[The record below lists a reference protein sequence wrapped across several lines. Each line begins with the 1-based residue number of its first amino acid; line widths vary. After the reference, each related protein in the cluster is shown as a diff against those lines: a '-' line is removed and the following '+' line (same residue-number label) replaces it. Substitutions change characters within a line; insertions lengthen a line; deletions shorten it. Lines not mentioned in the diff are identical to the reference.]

1 MNRHLHR
8 IVFNAAR
15 GMRMVVQETAT
26 STGKGANRATT
37 VVGGVL
43 LAGAAA
49 LAPMLVGAVLA
60 GMLTPTSVHAQIV
73 GAPNVSPGLRPT
85 VLVAPNGVPLINI
98 ATPSAAGV
106 SRNVYNQFN
115 VAPNGAILNNSRAN
129 VQTQLGGYVQGNPFL
144 ATGPARIILN
154 EVNGGSPSQ
163 LRGYIEVGGQRAE
176 VIIANPAGISVDGG
190 GFINASRATLTTGT
204 PQFNA
209 IGGLDSF
216 LVRGGTVTIDG
227 AGLDARTTDYAAIL
241 ARAVQANAGIWASE
255 LKVVTGANQISAD
268 HGQITPTSGTGAA
281 PTFALDVAA
290 LGGMYA
296 NKINL
301 IGTEA
306 GLGVRNAGNIGAG
319 VGGLVVTAAGRLEN
333 IGTLEGQRVELTT
346 PGDIDNRGGTIRQT
360 STAGLTI
367 TAPVLSNTHG
377 GVIGAEPASTAAGS
391 AGMGGS
397 SGATNPGG
405 TTPTSGGSA
414 TTPSAT
420 DGSSAGTGGTSTPAT
435 YTPPAPGVIN
445 AGGTLSNDGGRI
457 YAGGPIT
464 LNTPQ
469 VNNAG
474 GTLSVANMAVS
485 GPGFSNA
492 GGTLSASNSFS
503 ANVGQLDNSG
513 GKLNAGNL
521 NIVTSGDL
529 INVDGTLTSATDANL
544 IVGGKADNTHGVIS
558 ATGALTA
565 GVAGAVNNTSGTL
578 IANNN
583 VALTAAS
590 LDNGKGSIQSAQ
602 AGVQVATSGA
612 LINGSGGSIGAA
624 TDLNVQAGSLNNSG
638 TIRGA
643 NDTTLNVSGALA
655 NSSSITAGRN
665 TTVTTGSLQ
674 GSSTGVL
681 GAGVQGDGKL
691 GGVGDL
697 RVTASGVLTAN
708 GMNLAAG
715 NATLQGASVD
725 LSASQTSAAN
735 IAITATQGNV
745 ITGSKATVVT
755 PGTLSVTANAQPGQT
770 LVNDAGQL
778 NAGQMKLNASNIAN
792 TNGGEIVQTGTGATT
807 IATTGALNND
817 GGRIAS
823 NGQDLTLQANAITN
837 AAGKVEHA
845 GAGTLSIAGGSYS
858 GANGRIIGNGVLNV
872 AMSGGFVQ
880 DGGVTNA
887 EQITIAAASLS
898 NNGGQILQTG
908 AQATTLTVGGTLEN
922 KGGGIVSNGA
932 ITVAAGSLAN
942 KNGVLR
948 TANKADLS
956 VTTTAALDNSAKG
969 AITAGGNA
977 VVKAGALTNDA
988 GSITAV
994 GDLAVT
1000 VAGAATNASG
1010 SIAAN
1015 GSTTLTA
1022 ASLDN
1027 TQGTVASVKANLA
1040 IMTSGTTINAKGL
1053 ITAGGNTTLIN
1064 GGLTNTGGTVSG
1076 TALSVNTNGQQLV
1089 NNTGVLAATT
1099 TANLQTGALSNDAGL
1114 IQSGGAMTIDTHG
1127 QALINSN
1134 AAGFATGLG
1143 GITSADT
1150 LTLTAGAVN
1159 NGRGYIGAKNA
1170 LNASTQAFTNTGKGV
1185 VLGQSTVTLNTN
1197 GANYD
1202 NSGGGQTQAV
1212 GDLTIATGGG
1222 TIDNTGALIRSL
1234 GTTTLNAASV
1244 TNANTQAQDQGIEGK
1259 NVALNVGG
1267 LNNNKGSIRSDQ
1279 DVTITSGGT
1288 ADNTNGFVSAMG
1300 TLRIV
1305 DPNAAAATTA
1315 AAPRTLNLLNTGGTL
1330 VANKGVELRLDQG
1343 TLGGKIQSG
1352 ADLTINASKD
1362 ITVAQDGALAAIGNL
1377 TLTSNGNISNAG
1389 KITSGK
1395 STWVEANN
1403 LDIAATGQITSL
1415 GTTTA
1420 IAHDTLTN
1428 RGLIDGTTTLV
1439 MGNSAVTNIGTGR
1452 IYGDQLSIQAGT
1464 LNNVS
1469 ETVNGSTSAGT
1480 IAARQRLDLGVG
1492 TLNNSDGA
1500 LILSL
1505 GDVNIGGTLDANS
1518 QASGRASAIN
1528 NHAATIQ
1535 AQGQVNINTNTL
1547 ANTNGGVTY
1556 TMVDSGASKHV
1567 VQFALQES
1575 PLQRYDASQVYLAV
1589 LDNPCA
1595 GLALCSPK
1603 DWGSS
1608 GQNPLVWPTFK
1619 AVSGSEFGKT
1629 AYRNV
1634 IIPQLTGY
1642 PIDKFGPYY
1651 LNPPRHSAD
1660 RINPLATCSGSGQ
1673 DRQCGPESSPGYWYP
1688 ATDSIWAAF
1697 GVTPPPVELPAYL
1710 HGLTQDQVT
1719 VGNMESHFLANGT
1732 VKFDHPLTQ
1741 AEYDALPSFIAAHEA
1756 LDAQTSKFMAA
1767 IVGKPPSM
1775 NIQYLPGPGGLTN
1788 AYTYWD
1794 YTETSSTPVLQ
1805 SSAPGKI
1812 LSGGA
1817 MNLNVA
1823 SGLNDMSQIIA
1834 GGALNVHGGT
1844 IVNQGLT
1851 ADAQL
1856 KQVGTTGTMV
1866 GAGDNAAPVVTP
1878 YNQTINTT
1886 VVLAAG
1892 VQQGNTAV
1900 GANGTSIGGLN
1911 AGGNS
1916 GAVAQGSGAL
1926 NANTRVSPIVQVPLA
1941 VAGSG
1946 SATGIQANAAGTAN
1960 GASGTGTASGA
1971 TPTVVRTTTPNLGVP
1986 SASLFRTQP
1995 DAGSRYLIAT
2005 DPAFAQYRV
2014 WLSSDYLLNNLGQ
2027 DPNNTLKRLG
2037 DGFYEQQLIREQV
2050 AQLTGARYLDGYGDD
2065 QSQYTALMNSGAT
2078 FAQKYNLTVGVALTD
2093 AQMAQLTSDI
2103 VWLVKQTVTLPD
2115 GSTQQVLVPQ
2125 VYVRA
2130 RPGDIDGSGAL
2141 LAGKSIDLNIS
2152 GDLLNINGTIA
2163 GRQAVSLSADN
2174 IANLGGRISGDG
2186 VTAKANTDLM
2196 NIGGMIDGQSA
2207 VDLQAKRDITIAS
2220 TTRTSTNAESG
2231 RSDTV
2236 LDRVAGVYVGNGG
2249 QPGATLSINAGRDLV
2264 LGGAIV
2270 SNQGTGEQASTT
2282 LQAGRDILLGTVTTA
2297 SSESAQVAG
2306 YSRNESRQQQ
2316 VGSQI
2321 VAVGDIQMQAGR
2333 DLNAQAVHIA
2343 SSQGNVALEAKRDLT
2358 IVSGSQQTAFDN
2370 QLGDDKSPYYI
2381 KNQIQ
2386 MGNAQASVVMGAGDV
2401 TLRSGRDLTIE
2412 GGVLAAGA
2420 DAKTQQTINNATQP
2434 VDPRLSG
2441 TSSVVAVGDDGKQRL
2456 NHDNSNIAGPSV
2468 PTRGTLT
2475 LEAGGDIN
2483 LLASQN
2489 ELSVNNK
2496 NEDGSSRNAK
2506 RDASATVSSGT
2517 QLSGGTVNIQAKRD
2531 INSQATEVNAN
2542 TLNVTTPGQ
2551 LNLLT
2556 AKDNV
2561 SVSQSGIDN
2570 DAWFVTGGDSGQKND
2585 VTRYNQLN
2593 AKNVNLSAGSINAQ
2607 LGGLDTTGALA
2618 QQPGMAWIGQLQN
2631 DPSLAGKVD
2640 WQRVKEVHEQWD
2652 NTYVTLGPAS
2662 KVIVALVVTVAT
2674 GGTGLTATSGTT
2686 GTAVAGTGAATSS
2699 LGQVLANS
2707 LGIGSMGTV
2716 MEAGL
2721 VSMISTASVSLVEN
2735 DGNIGKVLKELGS
2748 SASVKSILSGMLTA
2762 GAIQGVGTLLP
2773 EGVANASIAAGSS
2786 PTQLLGRYVSQ
2797 AVAGA
2802 VVNNAIYGGSLSD
2815 SLEAAIKTGFIN
2827 TGAALAAGQIGA
2839 LTPSLSDSPTLN
2851 AFAANVAHAIAGCVA
2866 GAARAGVSGG
2876 SGGDG
2881 CSAGALGAV
2890 VGHLVAGAFNPNN
2903 DQSLASQTI
2912 AIANLMG
2919 GIAGAVV
2926 GSPDGSG
2933 STIGA
2938 QAGGNAAEN
2947 NYLSHPQEDA
2957 FKKALAACAPGDTD
2971 CVRAATA
2978 KWQVVDR
2985 QQTADAENCVTGM
2998 VCATV
3003 AKEAWTGTGFTQKQ
3017 TADLCQGEPTCITF
3031 TQSLARTNSNDSIT
3045 ANGRAVSVPAAKR
3058 IQDMIDRGMS
3068 PEMAQIMGSVTPADI
3083 AGAGLHLAGAVTGSF
3098 GGSGTTA
3105 TRPGGASNSTGD
3117 DLPPGFSRGSGG
3129 KGAVIGDIDP
3139 VTGELVLNG
3148 SAGSLGNSTGTS
3160 APRLPGPSGTV
3171 IVPPRN
3177 LIPGN
3182 PVTTQR
3188 VLNTDLT
3195 TALNSLVDQA
3205 GGIRT
3210 VGVGITDVPGMTD
3223 QIFEAG
3229 STIARRNLGVDPT
3242 PGPIKAPYDYSKPQY
3257 AAFIRHAEEEF
3268 GNQYIQSLKD
3278 AGYTADSN
3286 GVFNT
3291 ASGVARFYMNASE
3304 FGVCNQC
3311 MLNLRNPSPN
3321 GMQGVIQQ
3329 LSQLVPN
3336 VKFVFET
3343 AGVPNKTITVIN
3355 GRLVSP

>member
-37 VVGGVL
+37 TAVGGAL

-49 LAPMLVGAVLA
+49 LAPMLAGAVLA

-367 TAPVLSNTHG
+367 TAPVLSNTQG
-377 GVIGAEPASTAAGS
+377 GVIGAEPASAATGS
-391 AGMGGS
+391 SGTGGS

-405 TTPTSGGSA
+405 TTPTSGGGT

-420 DGSSAGTGGTSTPAT
+420 DGSSAGTGGTFTPAT
-435 YTPPAPGVIN
+435 YTPPAPGVIT

-474 GTLSVANMAVS
+474 GTLSVASMAVS

-529 INVDGTLTSATDANL
+529 INVDGTLTSGTDANL
-544 IVGGKADNTHGVIS
+544 TVGGKADNTRGVIS

-565 GVAGAVNNTSGTL
+565 SVAGAVNNTSGTL

-590 LDNGKGSIQSAQ
+590 LDNSKGSIQSAQ
-602 AGVQVATSGA
+602 AGVQVATSGP

-624 TDLNVQAGSLNNSG
+624 TDLNVQAGSLSNSG
-638 TIRGA
+638 TIRGT

-697 RVTASGVLTAN
+697 RVTASGALTAN
-708 GMNLAAG
+708 GANLAAG

-725 LSASQTSAAN
+725 LSAGQTSAAN

-745 ITGSKATVVT
+745 VTGSKATVVT

-778 NAGQMKLNASNIAN
+778 NAGQLKLSASNIAN

-807 IATTGALNND
+807 IATSGTLNND

-823 NGQDLTLQANAITN
+823 NGQDLALQANAITN
-837 AAGKVEHA
+837 SAGKVEHA

-880 DGGVTNA
+880 DGGVIDV

-908 AQATTLTVGGTLEN
+908 TNATALTVAGALEN
-922 KGGGIVSNGA
+922 NGGGIVSNGA

-942 KNGVLR
+942 QNGVLR

-956 VTTTAALDNSAKG
+956 VTATAALDNGAKG
-969 AITAGGNA
+969 VITAGGNG

-1000 VAGAATNASG
+1000 VAGAATNARG

-1015 GSTTLTA
+1015 GSSTLTA
-1022 ASLDN
+1022 ESLDN
-1027 TQGTVASVKANLA
+1027 TQGTIASVKANLA
-1040 IMTSGTTINAKGL
+1040 ITTFGTSVNAKGL
-1053 ITAGGNTTLIN
+1053 MTAGGNTTLIN

-1099 TANLQTGALSNDAGL
+1099 TANLQAGALSNDAGL

-1159 NGRGYIGAKNA
+1159 NGSGYIGAKNA
-1170 LNASTQAFTNTGKGV
+1170 LNASTQAFTNTGNGV
-1185 VLGQSTVTLNTN
+1185 VLGQSTVTLNAN

-1222 TIDNTGALIRSL
+1222 TVDNTGALIRSL

-1259 NVALNVGG
+1259 NVGLNVGG
-1267 LNNNKGSIRSDQ
+1267 LNNSKGSIRGDQ

-1305 DPNAAAATTA
+1305 DPNAASPAT
-1315 AAPRTLNLLNTGGTL
+1315 APRTLNLLNTGGTL

-1352 ADLTINASKD
+1352 ADLTINASKN

-1377 TLTSNGNISNAG
+1377 TLTSSGNISNAG

-1439 MGNSAVTNIGTGR
+1439 MGSNTVTNIGTGR

-1464 LNNVS
+1464 LNNIA
-1469 ETVNGSTSAGT
+1469 ETADGTTTAAT
-1480 IAARQRLDLGVG
+1480 IAARKRLDLGVG

-1505 GDVNIGGTLDANS
+1505 GDVNIAGTLDANS

-1556 TMVDSGASKHV
+1556 TMVDSGTSTHV
-1567 VQFALQES
+1567 VQFALQTS
-1575 PLQRYDASQVYLAV
+1575 PLQRYDAADVFLGV
-1589 LDNPCA
+1589 VDNPCA
-1595 GLALCSPK
+1595 GLAFCNQKNSY
-1603 DWGSS
+1603 
-1608 GQNPLVWPTFK
+1608 GQNPEVWPSWK
-1619 AVSGSEFGKT
+1619 AVSGSELGST
-1629 AYRNV
+1629 PYRNI
-1634 IIPQLTGY
+1634 IIPKLTGY
-1642 PIDKFGPYY
+1642 PIDKFGAYY
-1651 LNPPRHSAD
+1651 LNPPRHSAERGGD
-1660 RINPLATCSGSGQ
+1660 
-1673 DRQCGPESSPGYWYP
+1673 PGYFYP
-1688 ATDSIWAAF
+1688 ATDPIWAAF
-1697 GVTPPPVELPAYL
+1697 GVAPPSVELPAYL

-1719 VGNMESHFLANGT
+1719 VGNMESHFLADGT

-1741 AEYDALPSFIAAHEA
+1741 AEYDALPGFNAAHEA

-1775 NIQYLPGPGGLTN
+1775 NIQYSPGPGGLTN

-1794 YTETSSTPVLQ
+1794 YTETGSTPVLQ

-1823 SGLNDMSQIIA
+1823 SGLNDMSQIVA
-1834 GGALNVHGGT
+1834 GGALNVHGGN

-1856 KQVGTTGTMV
+1856 KQIGTTGTMV
-1866 GAGDNAAPVVTP
+1866 GAGDNARPVITP

-1886 VVLAAG
+1886 VVLATG

-1916 GAVAQGSGAL
+1916 GVVAQGSGAL

-1941 VAGSG
+1941 VTGSG
-1946 SATGIQANAAGTAN
+1946 NATGTQANAAGAAN

-2005 DPAFAQYRV
+2005 DPAFAQYRS

-2037 DGFYEQQLIREQV
+2037 DGFYEQQLIDQQV
-2050 AQLTGARYLDGYGDD
+2050 AKLTGSRYLDGFGDD
-2065 QSQYTALMNSGAT
+2065 QTQYTALMNSGAT

-2152 GDLLNINGTIA
+2152 GDLLNISGTIA

-2174 IANLGGRISGDG
+2174 IANLGGRITGDS
-2186 VTAKANTDLM
+2186 VSAKANTDLM

-2236 LDRVAGVYVGNGG
+2236 LDRVAGVYVGNAG
-2249 QPGATLSINAGRDLV
+2249 QPGAKLSIDAGRDLV
-2264 LGGAIV
+2264 LAGAIV
-2270 SNQGTGEQASTT
+2270 SNQGTSTGGEKAGTT

-2297 SSESAQVAG
+2297 SSESVQVAG

-2316 VGSQI
+2316 VGTQI
-2321 VAVGDIQMQAGR
+2321 TAVGDIGLQAGR
-2333 DLNAQAVHIA
+2333 DLSAQAVHIS
-2343 SSQGNVALEAKRDLT
+2343 SSQGNVVLEAKRDLT

-2370 QLGDDKSPYYI
+2370 QLGDDKSQYYI

-2386 MGNAQASVVMGAGDV
+2386 MGNAQSSVVMGAGDV
-2401 TLRSGRDLTIE
+2401 TLRSGRDLTVE

-2420 DAKTQQTINNATQP
+2420 DAKTQQAINDATQP
-2434 VDPRLSG
+2434 VDTRRSG
-2441 TSSVVAVGDDGKQRL
+2441 TGSVVAMGDGGTPRL
-2456 NHDNSNIAGPSV
+2456 NHDNSNIAGPSM

-2475 LEAGGDIN
+2475 LDAGGDIN

-2506 RDASATVSSGT
+2506 RDASATVSNGT
-2517 QLSGGTVNIQAKRD
+2517 QLSGGTVNIQAKGD

-2585 VTRYNQLN
+2585 VTRYNQFN

-2607 LGGLDTTGALA
+2607 LGGLDTPGALA

-2631 DPSLAGKVD
+2631 DPSLASKVD

-2707 LGIGSMGTV
+2707 LGISSMGTV

-2748 SASVKSILSGMLTA
+2748 SASIKSILSGMLTA

-2802 VVNNAIYGGSLSD
+2802 VVNNAVYGGSLGD

-2839 LTPSLSDSPTLN
+2839 LMPSLSDSPTLN

-2876 SGGDG
+2876 SGSDG

-2903 DQSLASQTI
+2903 DQSLATQTI

-2926 GSPDGSG
+2926 GNPDGSG
-2933 STIGA
+2933 ASIGA

-2957 FKKALAACAPGDTD
+2957 FKKALAACAPGDTT
-2971 CVRAATA
+2971 CVRAETA

-2985 QQTADAENCVTGM
+2985 QQTADAENCITGR

-3003 AKEAWTGTGFTQKQ
+3003 AREAWTGTGFTQKQ

-3031 TQSLARTNSNDSIT
+3031 TQSLARTDSNDAFT
-3045 ANGRAVSVPAAKR
+3045 AGGRAASVPREKVLQDLAA
-3058 IQDMIDRGMS
+3058 RGMS
-3068 PEMAQIMGSVTPADI
+3068 PEYAKMWSEVQPADI
-3083 AGAGLHLAGAVTGSF
+3083 AGAGLHLAGAVTGSG
-3098 GGSGTTA
+3098 GGSGRTTA
-3105 TRPGGASNSTGD
+3105 RPTGSAGSTGD

-3129 KGAVIGDIDP
+3129 KGPVIGDIDP
-3139 VTGELVLNG
+3139 VTGEVVPNG
-3148 SAGSLGNSTGTS
+3148 SAGSLGSGAT
-3160 APRLPGPSGTV
+3160 APRLPTLGPIKTPGETENFPTILLPDPPIGSGPRPPNGSGIGFDGYTPPTSSTPNAVGTV
-3171 IVPPRN
+3171 RAGNSSLDIHLIDEGTNAYSGSGKN
-3177 LIPGN
+3177 LYGTHDQSAFNI
-3182 PVTTQR
+3182 
-3188 VLNTDLT
+3188 
-3195 TALNSLVDQA
+3195 ALNVN
-3205 GGIRT
+3205 GGIVVSSTKVAGTDGIYEVQYQLPGKNVATKTVFDPAVYSPADMAKMAQSASQSAINQYVTSGAAGQATIIVRVGGLQWR
-3210 VGVGITDVPGMTD
+3210 VGVGPG
-3223 QIFEAG
+3223 
-3229 STIARRNLGVDPT
+3229 S
-3242 PGPIKAPYDYSKPQY
+3242 
-3257 AAFIRHAEEEF
+3257 
-3268 GNQYIQSLKD
+3268 
-3278 AGYTADSN
+3278 
-3286 GVFNT
+3286 
-3291 ASGVARFYMNASE
+3291 SGVPDVKTAYPIGAASW
-3304 FGVCNQC
+3304 
-3311 MLNLRNPSPN
+3311 P
-3321 GMQGVIQQ
+3321 
-3329 LSQLVPN
+3329 
-3336 VKFVFET
+3336 
-3343 AGVPNKTITVIN
+3343 
-3355 GRLVSP
+3355 